1 MSEAAETRE
10 SIMEATFEALAKHG
24 YAGLTIQ
31 TIADEFEK
39 SKSLLYYHY
48 DTKEDLLADFL
59 RWMTD
64 GFVAEVEP
72 VTDGDVEARLDTT
85 LDLLLPRDLDTEG
98 RAIRTA
104 LLELRMQ
111 APHHEAY
118 ADRFAALDAQLEST
132 LEATLRRGVEEG
144 IYDVDPARGARLLT
158 ATANGELLRVVTGE
172 TDAADARAVLDAL
185 LERFRT

>member
-10 SIMEATFEALAKHG
+10 AIMEATFEALAEHG

-64 GFVAEVEP
+64 EFVAEVEP
-72 VTDGDVEARLDTT
+72 IAAGDTETRLAAT
-85 LDLLLPRDLDTEG
+85 LDLLLPYDLDDEG

-104 LLELRMQ
+104 LFELRMQ

-132 LEATLRRGVEEG
+132 LEATLQHGVEEG
-144 IYDVDPARGARLLT
+144 VYDVDPERGARLLT
-158 ATANGELLRVVTGE
+158 ATANGELLHVVTGE
-172 TDAADARAVLDAL
+172 TDAAEARVVLDAL
-185 LERFRT
+185 VERFRA